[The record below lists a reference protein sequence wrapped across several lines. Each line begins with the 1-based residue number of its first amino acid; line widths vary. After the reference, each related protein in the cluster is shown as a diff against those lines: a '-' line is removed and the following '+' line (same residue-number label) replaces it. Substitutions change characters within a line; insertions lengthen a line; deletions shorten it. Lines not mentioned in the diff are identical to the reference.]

1 MHIPDIDFRLA
12 VALYAALLSTFVFI
26 RSVYRRAKFVYDFDS
41 HSSAKRLTLTAY
53 SQSSQEVFVH
63 KIIVVGDLV
72 KEVDIFEFLKP
83 FEVKVWSFDE
93 NVVNVNNVMDV
104 KVVAAGRTRKAG
116 RAE

>member
-1 MHIPDIDFRLA
+1 
-12 VALYAALLSTFVFI
+12 
-26 RSVYRRAKFVYDFDS
+26 
-41 HSSAKRLTLTAY
+41 
-53 SQSSQEVFVH
+53 
-63 KIIVVGDLV
+63 LV